1 MKLSAEQHTAMV
13 QLLTESLNGI
23 SDEAQATKLSE
34 QFEAVAK
41 QLSESGVTNAPVIQ
55 LTGSSLTED
64 DVKRIL
70 SEQATAATAAEQAKK
85 EKLATK
91 VKLFT
96 DAIDKAE
103 GLSDDV
109 KKELKEAS
117 ALISVDMSDEQI
129 TNWLRIRSRMV
140 TRRWF
145 LSS

>member
-1 MKLSAEQHTAMV
+1 METTDRPVASKLKGMKLSAEQHTAMV

-70 SEQATAATAAEQAKK
+70 SEQATAATPLNKRK
-85 EKLATK
+85 R
-91 VKLFT
+91 
-96 DAIDKAE
+96 
-103 GLSDDV
+103 
-109 KKELKEAS
+109 EAGH
-117 ALISVDMSDEQI
+117 
-129 TNWLRIRSRMV
+129 
-140 TRRWF
+140 
-145 LSS
+145 